1 MSATESETGTDGAG
15 RPDVIGDALRAVVEF
30 CGLDLA
36 YVSEFH
42 DGSQWIR
49 RTMGDAGTLSIP
61 VDQAIDLE
69 TSYCQ
74 RVIDG
79 RLTNVVPDTAV
90 DEVVCGLPTTTAAGV
105 RAYAGAAIRFSD
117 GRLYGTLCGISDR
130 PMPEL
135 GQRHADL
142 MQLLARLVGTELE
155 RAAEDR
161 GDSAAIRSQNEFLA
175 TVSHDLRTPLRAVS
189 FIAEDLAAGD
199 DDLEPGPAAQMII
212 EEVDSVMGM
221 VDDVLL
227 VARQRSGSVVI
238 DPETVDLVD
247 VAERALRTSAAAA
260 GVGGGRLRSDL
271 PDGPLGAFVDGSRVG
286 QAVRNLLDNA
296 LKYSDEGDPVLLRL
310 DRDDTTAV
318 FEVHDVG
325 IGVAPEE
332 VEQLGTRFFRSTS
345 AREHGIDGIGL
356 GLASVQAI
364 AEAHEGV
371 LSVSSVPGRGSVFRL
386 RLPLGRAA

>member
-1 MSATESETGTDGAG
+1 MSPTEPATTTKANDEA
-15 RPDVIGDALRAVVEF
+15 DVVGNALRAVIDF
-30 CGLDLA
+30 CGLGLA

-49 RTMGDAGTLSIP
+49 RTLGDAAPVVVPLDEAIP
-61 VDQAIDLE
+61 LE
-69 TSYCQ
+69 SSYCQ
-74 RVIDG
+74 RVVDG
-79 RLTNVVPDTAV
+79 RLVNVVPDTAL
-90 DEVVCGLPTTTAAGV
+90 DEVVCGLPSTVSAGV
-105 RAYAGAAIRFSD
+105 RAYAGAPIRLSD
-117 GRLYGTLCGISDR
+117 GRLYGTLCGVSAH
-130 PMPEL
+130 PLPEL
-135 GQRHADL
+135 GQRHVDL
-142 MQLLARLVGTELE
+142 MRLLARLVATELE

-199 DDLEPGPAAQMII
+199 DDLETGPAAQMII

-260 GVGGGRLRSDL
+260 GADGERIREDL
-271 PDGPLGAFVDGSRVG
+271 PGQPLEAFVDGSRVG
-286 QAVRNLLDNA
+286 QALRNLLDNA
-296 LKYSDEGDPVLLRL
+296 LKYSAPGDPVLLRL
-310 DRDDTTAV
+310 NRDDTTAV

-332 VEQLGTRFFRSTS
+332 LEQLGTRFFRSTS

-371 LSVSSVPGRGSVFRL
+371 LSVSSVPQEGSIFRL
-386 RLPLGRAA
+386 RLPLGRVA